1 VKWRATWIGC
11 FIVLA
16 AAASVPA
23 QVTVGNDV
31 SMNMNGQ
38 ISAGYTGDYGN
49 QIPSDH
55 GITAGGNATL
65 NGSYYTPSFLSFQ
78 VSPYINQSRD
88 NSTSS
93 SISDSSGVL
102 ASASL
107 FSGSNYPGSISYSR
121 TYDSLGTFGVPG
133 LPNYTTRGNT
143 DGFNVGWGV
152 NLPDWPHLSVNYAQG
167 TNDYSIYG
175 TDTTGSSDFHNLN
188 VHAMYQ
194 VDGFNLN
201 GGYVYNQTHSQYP
214 LFLQT
219 QQLENLDNDGS
230 SYSLGASRNLPLH
243 GSFSVNFNRSDFTSD
258 FSDGRYNGTVDTVS
272 SSANFH
278 PQAEWTVGANFNYTD
293 NLLGTLYQNIIS
305 AGGILQQSM
314 PGQSSNSWDAS
325 GLASYTLTKHWI
337 FYGTFEHRDQS
348 YLGSAFGSNS
358 LTGSVNYSN
367 WLLGGSFSTV
377 LSVTRTTE
385 NTSNLSA
392 VGLLSVVN
400 YNRKIE
406 LWDVSASGNYF
417 QNTQTL
423 LVGYTTSGWGYSGQL
438 GRKFGAVHWNANA
451 GGSRSLLNTSPGY
464 GYNSQ
469 NYGTGFNV
477 RWIGFSGTYTKSSG
491 TGLLGVSG
499 VVTTPLLGGTPLAG
513 ETSPLPTDLILDGG
527 HAYGGG
533 IGLNPYK
540 RLTIT
545 FSYARAFSDTVSNT
559 VGSQNNSENVYG
571 RVQYQFRQMFFTGG
585 YSRFVQGFSASGTAP
600 AQLNSFY
607 VGVQRWFNFF

>member
-1 VKWRATWIGC
+1 MKWRATWIGC

-16 AAASVPA
+16 AARVPA

-55 GITAGGNATL
+55 GLTAGGNATL
-65 NGSYYTPSFLSFQ
+65 NGSFYDPNFLSFQ
-78 VSPYINQSRD
+78 VSPYFNQSRA

-102 ASASL
+102 ANASL
-107 FSGSNYPGSISYSR
+107 FSGSNYPGSISYSK

-133 LPNYTTRGNT
+133 LPNYTTHGNAN
-143 DGFNVGWGV
+143 GFNVGWGV
-152 NLPDWPHLSVNYAQG
+152 NVPDLPHLSLNYAQG

-175 TDTTGSSDFHNLN
+175 TDTNGSSDYHNFN
-188 VHAMYQ
+188 AHVMYQ
-194 VDGFNLN
+194 VDGFSLN
-201 GGYVYNQTHSQYP
+201 GGYVYNQTHAQYP
-214 LFLQT
+214 LILQT

-230 SYSLGASRNLPLH
+230 SYSVGASRDLPLH
-243 GSFSVNFNRSDFTSD
+243 GSFSANFNRSDFTSD
-258 FSDGRYNGTVDTVS
+258 FSDGRYSGTVDTVNS
-272 SSANFH
+272 SVNLH
-278 PQAEWTVGANFNYTD
+278 PEAQLTLGADFNYTD
-293 NLLGTLYQNIIS
+293 NLLGTLYQNIIA
-305 AGGILQQSM
+305 AGGILQQST

-325 GLASYTLTKHWI
+325 GLASYNLTKHWI

-348 YLGSAFGSNS
+348 YFGSAFGSNS
-358 LTGSVNYSN
+358 LTGSVNYWN
-367 WLLGGSFSTV
+367 RLLGGSFSTV

-385 NTSNLSA
+385 DTSNLST
-392 VGLLSVVN
+392 VGFLSVVN
-400 YNRKIE
+400 YSRKIE

-438 GRKFGAVHWNANA
+438 GRKIGPVRWNANA
-451 GGSRSLLNTSPGY
+451 GGSQSLLNVSSGY
-464 GYNSQ
+464 GYNAQ

-477 RWIGFSGTYTKSSG
+477 RWFGFNGTYSKSSG
-491 TGLLGVSG
+491 TGLLGVNG
-499 VVTTPLLGGTPLAG
+499 VVTSPLLGGTPLSG
-513 ETSPLPTDLILDGG
+513 GTSPLPTDLILYGG

-533 IGLNPYK
+533 IGINPYK

-545 FSYARAFSDTVSNT
+545 FSYARAFSDTVSNN
-559 VGSQNNSENVYG
+559 VGSQNNSENVFG

>member
-1 VKWRATWIGC
+1 MKWLATCIGC
-11 FIVLA
+11 FIVLGA
-16 AAASVPA
+16 AARVPA

-38 ISAGYTGDYGN
+38 ISAGYTGSYGN

-65 NGSYYTPSFLSFQ
+65 NGSYYDPNFLSFQ
-78 VSPYINQSRD
+78 ISPYFNQSRD

-107 FSGSNYPGSISYSR
+107 FSGSNYPGAISYSR

-133 LPNYTTRGNT
+133 LPNYTTHGNSN
-143 DGFNVGWGV
+143 GFNVGWGV
-152 NLPDWPHLSVNYAQG
+152 NIPDMSHISLNYAQG

-175 TDTTGSSDFHNLN
+175 TDANGSSDYHNFN
-188 VHAMYQ
+188 AHAIYQ
-194 VDGFNLN
+194 IGGFNLN
-201 GGYVYNQTHSQYP
+201 GGYVYNQTHAQFP
-214 LFLQT
+214 LILQT
-219 QQLENLDNDGS
+219 QQLENLDNHGS
-230 SYSLGASRNLPLH
+230 SYSLGASHDLPFH
-243 GSFSVNFNRSDFTSD
+243 GSFSANFNRSDFTSD
-258 FSDGRYNGTVDTVS
+258 FSDGRYSGTVDTFNL
-272 SSANFH
+272 SANLH
-278 PQAEWTVGANFNYTD
+278 PQARWTLGADFNYTD
-293 NLLGTLYQNIIS
+293 NLLGTLYQNIVT
-305 AGGILQQSM
+305 AGGILQQST

-325 GLASYTLTKHWI
+325 ALTSYNLAKHWI
-337 FYGTFEHRDQS
+337 FSGTFEHRDQS
-348 YLGSAFGSNS
+348 YFGNAYGSNS
-358 LTGSVNYSN
+358 LTGSVNYWN
-367 WLLGGSFSTV
+367 RLLGGSFSTV
-377 LSVTRTTE
+377 LSVSRTTE
-385 NTSNLSA
+385 DSSNLST

-400 YNRKIE
+400 YARKIE

-438 GRKFGAVHWNANA
+438 GRKFGPLHWNANA
-451 GGSRSLLNTSPGY
+451 GGSRSLLNASSGY

-477 RWIGFSGTYTKSSG
+477 RWFGFSGTYSKSSG
-491 TGLLGVSG
+491 TGLLGVNG
-499 VVTTPLLGGTPLAG
+499 VITPPLSGGT
-513 ETSPLPTDLILDGG
+513 TPLPTDLILYGG

-533 IGLNPYK
+533 VGINPYK

-545 FSYARAFSDTVSNT
+545 ASYARAFSDTVSNS
-559 VGSQNNSENVYG
+559 VGSQNNSENVFG
-571 RVQYQFRQMFFTGG
+571 RVQYQYRQMFFTGG

>member
-1 VKWRATWIGC
+1 MH
-11 FIVLA
+11 
-16 AAASVPA
+16 A

-31 SMNMNGQ
+31 SMNLNAQ
-38 ISAGYTGDYGN
+38 ISAGYTGAYGN
-49 QIPSDH
+49 DIPSEH

-65 NGSYYTPSFLSFQ
+65 NGSFYDPNFLSFQ
-78 VSPYINQSRD
+78 VNPYYNQSRA

-107 FSGSNYPGSISYSR
+107 FSGSNYPGSISYSK

-133 LPNYTTRGNT
+133 LPNFTTHGNSN
-143 DGFNVGWGV
+143 GFNLGWGV
-152 NLPDWPHLSVNYAQG
+152 NVPDWPHLSLNYAQG

-175 TDTTGSSDFHNLN
+175 TDTNGSSGYHNFN
-188 VHAMYQ
+188 AHAMYRIE
-194 VDGFNLN
+194 GFNLN
-201 GGYVYNQTHSQYP
+201 GGYVHSQTHSEYP
-214 LFLQT
+214 LILQT
-219 QQLENLDNDGS
+219 QQLVNLDNSGN
-230 SYSLGASRNLPLH
+230 SYTFGASHDLPFH
-243 GSFSVNFNRSDFTSD
+243 GSFGANFNHSDFTSD
-258 FSDGRYNGTVDTVS
+258 FSDGRFSGTVDTVNS
-272 SSANFH
+272 NVNFH
-278 PQAEWTVGANFNYTD
+278 PTARWTLGANFNYTD
-293 NLLGTLYQNIIS
+293 NLLGTLYQNIIT
-305 AGGILQQSM
+305 AGGIPQQST

-325 GLASYTLTKHWI
+325 ALASYNLTKHWI

-348 YLGSAFGSNS
+348 FLGSAYGSNS
-358 LTGSVNYSN
+358 LTGSVNYWN
-367 WLLGGSFSTV
+367 RLLGGSLSTV

-385 NTSNLSA
+385 DTSNLST

-400 YNRKIE
+400 YARKIE

-423 LVGYTTSGWGYSGQL
+423 LVGYTTSGWGYTGQL
-438 GRKFGAVHWNANA
+438 GRKVGPVYWNANA
-451 GGSRSLLNTSPGY
+451 GGSRSLLNTSSAY
-464 GYNSQ
+464 GYESQ
-469 NYGTGFNV
+469 NYGTGINV
-477 RWIGFSGTYTKSSG
+477 RWIGFNATYTKSSG

-499 VVTTPLLGGTPLAG
+499 VVPTPLPGGT
-513 ETSPLPTDLILDGG
+513 PLPTDLILYGG

-533 IGLNPYK
+533 IGINPYK

-545 FSYARAFSDTVSNT
+545 ASYARAFSDTVSNS
-559 VGSQNNSENVYG
+559 VGSHNNSENVVG
-571 RVQYQFRQMFFTGG
+571 RIQYQYRQMFFTGG

>member
-1 VKWRATWIGC
+1 MKWRAMWIGC

-16 AAASVPA
+16 AAARVPA

-78 VSPYINQSRD
+78 VSPYFNQSRD

-107 FSGSNYPGSISYSR
+107 FSGSNYPGAISYSR
-121 TYDSLGTFGVPG
+121 TYDSLGTFDVPG
-133 LPNYTTRGNT
+133 LPNYTTHGNT
-143 DGFNVGWGV
+143 NGFNVGWGV

-175 TDTTGSSDFHNLN
+175 TGTSGSSDFHNLN

-201 GGYVYNQTHSQYP
+201 AGYVYNQTHAQYP
-214 LFLQT
+214 LILQT

-272 SSANFH
+272 SSVNFH

-305 AGGILQQSM
+305 AGGILQQST

-385 NTSNLSA
+385 DAANLSA

-400 YNRKIE
+400 YSRRIE

-464 GYNSQ
+464 GYNSE
-469 NYGTGFNV
+469 NFGTGFNV

-499 VVTTPLLGGTPLAG
+499 VVTTPLLGATPLAG
-513 ETSPLPTDLILDGG
+513 GTSPLPTDLILYGG

-533 IGLNPYK
+533 IGMNPYK

-545 FSYARAFSDTVSNT
+545 FSYARAFSDTVSSS

>member
-1 VKWRATWIGC
+1 
-11 FIVLA
+11 
-16 AAASVPA
+16 
-23 QVTVGNDV
+23 
-31 SMNMNGQ
+31 MNGQ

-55 GITAGGNATL
+55 GLTAGGNATL
-65 NGSYYTPSFLSFQ
+65 NGSFYDPNFLSFQ
-78 VSPYINQSRD
+78 VSPYFNQSRD

-102 ASASL
+102 ANASL

-121 TYDSLGTFGVPG
+121 TYDSLGTFDVPG
-133 LPNYTTRGNT
+133 LPNYTTHGNSN
-143 DGFNVGWGV
+143 GFNVGWGV
-152 NLPDWPHLSVNYAQG
+152 NVPDLPHVSLNYAQG

-175 TDTTGSSDFHNLN
+175 TDANGSSDYHNFN
-188 VHAMYQ
+188 AHAMYQ
-194 VDGFNLN
+194 IDGFNLN
-201 GGYVYNQTHSQYP
+201 GGYVYNLTHAQYP
-214 LFLQT
+214 LILQT

-230 SYSLGASRNLPLH
+230 SYSFGASRNLPLH
-243 GSFSVNFNRSDFTSD
+243 GSFSANFNRSDFTSD
-258 FSDGRYNGTVDTVS
+258 FSDGRYTGTVDTFS
-272 SSANFH
+272 SSVNFH
-278 PQAEWTVGANFNYTD
+278 PEAQLTLGADFNYTD

-305 AGGILQQSM
+305 AGGILQQST

-325 GLASYTLTKHWI
+325 GLASYNLTKHWI

-348 YLGSAFGSNS
+348 YFGSAYGSNA
-358 LTGSVNYSN
+358 LTGSVNYWN
-367 WLLGGSFSTV
+367 RLLGGSFSTA

-385 NTSNLSA
+385 DTSNLST

-400 YNRKIE
+400 YSRRIA

-438 GRKFGAVHWNANA
+438 GRKIGPVHWNANA
-451 GGSRSLLNTSPGY
+451 GESQSLLNVSSGY
-464 GYNSQ
+464 GYNAQ

-477 RWIGFSGTYTKSSG
+477 RWFGFNGTYSKSSG
-491 TGLLGVSG
+491 TGLLGVNG
-499 VVTTPLLGGTPLAG
+499 VITPPLSGGT
-513 ETSPLPTDLILDGG
+513 TPLPTDLILYGG

-533 IGLNPYK
+533 IGINPYK

-545 FSYARAFSDTVSNT
+545 FSYARAFSDTVSNSI
-559 VGSQNNSENVYG
+559 GSQNNSENVFG
-571 RVQYQFRQMFFTGG
+571 RVQYQYRQMFFTGG
-585 YSRFVQGFSASGTAP
+585 YSRFIQGFSASGTAP

>member
-1 VKWRATWIGC
+1 LKWRATWIGC

-16 AAASVPA
+16 AAARVPA

-49 QIPSDH
+49 QIASDH
-55 GITAGGNATL
+55 GLTAGGNATL

-78 VSPYINQSRD
+78 VSPYFNQSRD

-107 FSGSNYPGSISYSR
+107 FSGSNYPGSISYSK

-133 LPNYTTRGNT
+133 LPNYTTHGNS

-152 NLPDWPHLSVNYAQG
+152 NVKDWPSLSLNYAQG

-175 TDTTGSSDFHNLN
+175 TDANGSSDYHNLN
-188 VHAMYQ
+188 AHVMYQ
-194 VDGFNLN
+194 KDGFNLN
-201 GGYVYNQTHSQYP
+201 GGYVYNQTHAEYP
-214 LFLQT
+214 LVLQT
-219 QQLENLDNDGS
+219 QQLENLSNDGN
-230 SYSLGASRNLPLH
+230 SYSLGASRDLPLH
-243 GSFSVNFNRSDFTSD
+243 GSFSANFNRSDFTSD
-258 FSDGRYNGTVDTVS
+258 FSDGRYSGTVDTVS
-272 SSANFH
+272 SSVNFH
-278 PQAEWTVGANFNYTD
+278 PEAQWTLGANFNYTD

-305 AGGILQQSM
+305 AGGILQQST
-314 PGQSSNSWDAS
+314 PGQSSNSWDESA
-325 GLASYTLTKHWI
+325 LTSYNLTKHWI
-337 FYGTFEHRDQS
+337 LYGTFEHRDQS
-348 YLGSAFGSNS
+348 YFGSAYGSNA
-358 LTGSVNYSN
+358 LTGSVNYWN
-367 WLLGGSFSTV
+367 RLLGGSFSTV

-385 NTSNLSA
+385 ETANLSA

-400 YNRKIE
+400 YSRRIE
-406 LWDVSASGNYF
+406 LWDVNASGNYF

-438 GRKFGAVHWNANA
+438 GRKFGALHWSANA

-477 RWIGFSGTYTKSSG
+477 RWFGFSGTYTKSSG

-513 ETSPLPTDLILDGG
+513 GTSPLPTDLILYGG

-533 IGLNPYK
+533 IGINPYK

-545 FSYARAFSDTVSNT
+545 FSYARAFSDTVSNN